1 MQFLCTARTIAKLI
15 HINSPGGSTS
25 ARWKLKHLLQTCVL
39 ILSLTLKP
47 LKFLQ
52 SVNPARKY
60 FAKCDVLLFETRCI
74 SLRQDRCVFF
84 LCASVTNRPAA
95 KSTCQNLRRSPQPAE
110 KSSVIGSTEYP
121 FTVIGIVALKFAS
134 HIVAAPPPLLEKAYR
149 YPFRLLPNQAI
160 TIPAKAVWGHLT
172 RITLVVDYNVDYRI

>member
-1 MQFLCTARTIAKLI
+1 MCYFLR
-15 HINSPGGSTS
+15 
-25 ARWKLKHLLQTCVL
+25 
-39 ILSLTLKP
+39 
-47 LKFLQ
+47 
-52 SVNPARKY
+52 
-60 FAKCDVLLFETRCI
+60 
-74 SLRQDRCVFF
+74 RCVFHLDKTAVFFF

-149 YPFRLLPNQAI
+149 YPFRLLPNQDLS
-160 TIPAKAVWGHLT
+160 W
-172 RITLVVDYNVDYRI
+172 VVIFLDEPISYD